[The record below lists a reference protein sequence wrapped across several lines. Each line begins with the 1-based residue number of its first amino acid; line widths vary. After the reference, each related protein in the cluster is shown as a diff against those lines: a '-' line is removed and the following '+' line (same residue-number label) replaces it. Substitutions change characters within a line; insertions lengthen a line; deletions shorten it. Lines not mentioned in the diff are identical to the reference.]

1 MKVYISADIEGVTDV
16 TNWDETEL
24 YHDAHEAARI
34 QMTREVAAAC
44 RGAIAAGA
52 TEIYV
57 KDAHDSAR
65 NLVAEMLP
73 EEAILIRGW
82 TYSPGSM
89 VAGVDETFDAMIYIG
104 YHSGASY
111 NGNPLAHTMNTQ
123 NNYIRV
129 NGENVSEF
137 HMNSYM
143 AAHYGVPAVF
153 LSGDAQM
160 CDKAKQLIPS
170 IETVAVKHCIGNATF
185 NINPA
190 KACRQIEQGVETALK
205 KLTECRISVDQSC
218 DPKSYDPKSYDPKS
232 YSPES
237 YEVEINFKEA
247 TPAYRASF
255 FPGVTQVDSKTVKF
269 TAENA
274 YEMMRTCMFIW

>member
-24 YHDAHEAARI
+24 YHDAHEAAKI

-160 CDKAKQLIPS
+160 CEKAQQLIPS
-170 IETVAVKHCIGNATF
+170 LETVAVKHCIGNATF

-190 KACRQIEQGVETALK
+190 KACRQIEQGVESALK
-205 KLTECRISVDQSC
+205 KLTECRMSE
-218 DPKSYDPKSYDPKS
+218 
-232 YSPES
+232 PES

-255 FPGVTQVDSKTVKF
+255 YPGVTQIDSKTVKF